1 MSIPGASDPKSDLK
15 SVPKVESFFERI
27 LPRIEKGAGV
37 KNSEMFRVLMLDV
50 VDRAYDMASRGPV
63 SLKRTKRIG
72 QLVCKLQ
79 KALNDDP
86 DLSRHLE
93 HIQRLEHVSAHLE
106 HSDSLLT
113 AAKVS
118 NLADALS
125 QTASALH
132 WLEPG
137 KKNRGPGKWEER
149 VRKQFVSG
157 LLNAAALAGGE
168 LGVNRRNGRG
178 SLVDAVNLL
187 RPHLPELFQHGLSVS
202 TLRPL
207 KAAWLKNRKK

>member
-137 KKNRGPGKWEER
+137 KKNRGPGKWR
-149 VRKQFVSG
+149 RGFASSSSAACSTRLRWLGASWGLIGATGGARLSMPSICSG
-157 LLNAAALAGGE
+157 LIYLSYFSMGCRY
-168 LGVNRRNGRG
+168 RRCGR
-178 SLVDAVNLL
+178 
-187 RPHLPELFQHGLSVS
+187 
-202 TLRPL
+202 
-207 KAAWLKNRKK
+207 

>member
-1 MSIPGASDPKSDLK
+1 MSISPVSG
-15 SVPKVESFFERI
+15 PKVEPICIRVERI

-37 KNSEMFRVLMLDV
+37 KNSEMFRVLLTDI
-50 VDRAYDMASRGPV
+50 VDRAHRMATRGPV
-63 SLKRTKRIG
+63 SPKRTKRIG
-72 QLVCKLQ
+72 QLVSKLQ

-86 DLSRHLE
+86 DLLRHLE
-93 HIQRLEHVSAHLE
+93 HVQHLEYVSKRLEYSKAVS
-106 HSDSLLT
+106 
-113 AAKVS
+113 KVS

-132 WLEPG
+132 WLEQL
-137 KKNRGPGKWEER
+137 KKSRGPGKWEER

-157 LLNAAALAGGE
+157 LLDAAALAGGE